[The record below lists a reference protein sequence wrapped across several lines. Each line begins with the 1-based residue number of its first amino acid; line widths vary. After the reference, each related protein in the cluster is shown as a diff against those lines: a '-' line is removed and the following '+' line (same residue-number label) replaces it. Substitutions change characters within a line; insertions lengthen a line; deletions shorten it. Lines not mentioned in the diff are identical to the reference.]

1 MASLIP
7 HPPLLAHTIYQAL
20 VFDAAMREQGFQLEG
35 TSSEEGSGTA
45 TEDETWVGISDVIL
59 GNQEWFE
66 AWLGGEKKFA
76 EDQYHAIISAP
87 EAWTIDDAAEEESQD
102 FKPTT
107 SARRLK
113 ALIEQIT
120 GMFSCSLKLAFV
132 GKR

>member
-1 MASLIP
+1 MASLIL

-35 TSSEEGSGTA
+35 TSSEEGSGAA
-45 TEDETWVGISDVIL
+45 TEPKSWVGISDVIL

-66 AWLGGEKKFA
+66 AWLGGEKKFT
-76 EDQYHAIISAP
+76 EDQYHAIIGAP
-87 EAWTIDDAAEEESQD
+87 EAWTIVDDAAEEENQD

-107 SARRLK
+107 SAMRLK

-120 GMFSCSLKLAFV
+120 GMFV
-132 GKR
+132 PR